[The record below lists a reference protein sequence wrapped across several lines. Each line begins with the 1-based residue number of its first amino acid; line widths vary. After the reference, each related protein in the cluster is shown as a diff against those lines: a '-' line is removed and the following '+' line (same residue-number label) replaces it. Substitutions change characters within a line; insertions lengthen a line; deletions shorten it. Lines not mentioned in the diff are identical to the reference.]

1 MTGPLPHLIPALGA
15 GRRGPV
21 DRLSRNFT
29 LREALLIGFPAIS
42 LSLFFSN
49 PAAWACRWAFP
60 LFLSFSLS
68 VFLLSLLLFHS
79 SLVMCWL
86 RRWRGRGPGTRAV
99 EETRL
104 GKGRLRKPIVLMY
117 AICPGCLMP
126 PSTLSVTTIF
136 ASRLADVAITR
147 TLKMCSTG
155 SM

>member
-1 MTGPLPHLIPALGA
+1 MTGPLPHLILELGS

-29 LREALLIGFPAIS
+29 LTVFLQPRSVGLSLARGFPALS
-42 LSLFFSN
+42 LALSLFF
-49 PAAWACRWAFP
+49 F
-60 LFLSFSLS
+60 
-68 VFLLSLLLFHS
+68 LSLLLFLS

-99 EETRL
+99 EESRL

-126 PSTLSVTTIF
+126 SSTLSVTTIF
-136 ASRLADVAITR
+136 ACRAADVAITR
-147 TLKMCSTG
+147 TLKMCSTDEDVQHWQHVD
-155 SM
+155 